1 MQLWRGL
8 FCGLHQKRLWVELIV
23 NVLQGLF
30 CAGLDS
36 RWGQKG
42 DFFCFNRDKVSGFFC
57 NICQKLKIPRKKR
70 EMSQPQTVGMVLL
83 WWSKILALFNWQ
95 HRLLVCIKELPWK
108 VAETITRHQG
118 KDFLSSIKL
127 NSVEVEWRRHIVPC
141 SMKSET
147 NTRLENSQM
156 HIKLRGSSAG
166 ACSCSL
172 LCSCYLRSVSLQQA
186 GQWVMVHLIKVIWR
200 SFGGTRYVLKL

>member
-1 MQLWRGL
+1 MCFKVCSVLGWIPAEVRKGI
-8 FCGLHQKRLWVELIV
+8 FFALI
-23 NVLQGLF
+23 GTKF
-30 CAGLDS
+30 LDFS
-36 RWGQKG
+36 AIFARNWKYQE
-42 DFFCFNRDKVSGFFC
+42 
-57 NICQKLKIPRKKR
+57 KR
-70 EMSQPQTVGMVLL
+70 EKCPSHKLGLWL

-95 HRLLVCIKELPWK
+95 HRLLVCMKELPWK
-108 VAETITRHQG
+108 VAETITRHRG

-172 LCSCYLRSVSLQQA
+172 LCSCYLCSVSLQQA